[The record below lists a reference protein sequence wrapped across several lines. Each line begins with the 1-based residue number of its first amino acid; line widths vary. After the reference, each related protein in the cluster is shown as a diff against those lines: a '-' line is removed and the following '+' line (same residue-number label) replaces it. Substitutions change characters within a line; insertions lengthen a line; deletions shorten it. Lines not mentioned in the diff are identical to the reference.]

1 MKYKK
6 ILVWTLGAFLCFPL
20 KAQWRMAPTPNDTLQ
35 SVRIEKDG
43 SVVLSIYAPQ
53 AQNVRIGGDIV
64 PWGKE
69 LKVVKS
75 DAGVW
80 SIKVPEVKA
89 GVYRYHFLVDGIKVF
104 DPKSPEASETSA
116 LMSVKSDGN
125 DFFAMK
131 QVPHGAIAQRYYY
144 SKSLKTTRRLHVWT
158 PAGYEKGSDNLPVLY
173 LIHGGGDTDNSW
185 PTVGCA
191 GNILDNLLAE
201 GKIKPMIV

>member
-75 DAGVW
+75 DDGVW
-80 SIKVPEVKA
+80 SIKVP
-89 GVYRYHFLVDGIKVF
+89 
-104 DPKSPEASETSA
+104 
-116 LMSVKSDGN
+116 
-125 DFFAMK
+125 
-131 QVPHGAIAQRYYY
+131 
-144 SKSLKTTRRLHVWT
+144 
-158 PAGYEKGSDNLPVLY
+158 
-173 LIHGGGDTDNSW
+173 
-185 PTVGCA
+185 
-191 GNILDNLLAE
+191 
-201 GKIKPMIV
+201 